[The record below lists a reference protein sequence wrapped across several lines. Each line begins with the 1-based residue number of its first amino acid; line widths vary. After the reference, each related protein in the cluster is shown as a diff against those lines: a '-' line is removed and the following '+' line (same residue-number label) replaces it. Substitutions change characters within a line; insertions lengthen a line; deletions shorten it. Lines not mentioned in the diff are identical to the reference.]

1 MSTSAIPH
9 PYVDPTFLLMSAL
22 ERIRLLEAEVL
33 RLQPKPRY
41 EEKAIRVFHFG
52 RLIRVPLTSVCY
64 LKAES
69 NYTRIYLTD
78 GEQYYVSRT
87 LKSWITEI
95 HDDGFIRCHR
105 SYLVNKN
112 EITEIN
118 RTTGELCLKDG
129 VMVPTS
135 RRFQRASIKA
145 IFESEPLPSPGST
158 SKPDCT
164 VRKLSL
170 KVG

>member
-1 MSTSAIPH
+1 MNTTAFLKAS
-9 PYVDPTFLLMSAL
+9 VDPTFLLRTAL

-33 RLQPKPRY
+33 RLQPKPRH
-41 EEKAIRVFHFG
+41 EEKAIRVFHSG

-87 LKSWITEI
+87 LKSWMDEI
-95 HDDGFIRCHR
+95 CGVGFLRCHR
-105 SYLVNKN
+105 SYLVNRN
-112 EITEIN
+112 EIKEIC

-129 VMVPTS
+129 AILPIS
-135 RRFQRASIKA
+135 RRFQRISVKA
-145 IFESEPLPSPGST
+145 IFECESFSGLSST
-158 SKPDCT
+158 AKPDCA
-164 VRKLSL
+164 VHKLRL
-170 KVG
+170 HPG